1 MAAVL
6 VDGHGSF
13 WPKRRGAVASTAVD
27 RNVPLK
33 TLLRWSESLSAIAR
47 TGLGFTES
55 LYEQERF
62 EEILKVAAD
71 IRFEADEETHDADAE
86 DGLVQEW
93 MTTVGKGVPG
103 YVTPKVAVGA
113 AVGNDKGELLLIQR
127 ADSGIWLYPTGW
139 CDVGYSAAEVVVKEV
154 EEETGIEVEPVR
166 LIAVLDGLRLGF
178 TRVPLYSLLFYCRAI
193 GGTLQPHPL
202 ECRDVGWFT
211 RDTMPS
217 PIVGAERWSDTVFA
231 ALAGEHRDVLYDS
244 VRQPMWRGDSQ
255 KI

>member
-1 MAAVL
+1 
-6 VDGHGSF
+6 
-13 WPKRRGAVASTAVD
+13 
-27 RNVPLK
+27 
-33 TLLRWSESLSAIAR
+33 
-47 TGLGFTES
+47 
-55 LYEQERF
+55 
-62 EEILKVAAD
+62 
-71 IRFEADEETHDADAE
+71 
-86 DGLVQEW
+86 
-93 MTTVGKGVPG
+93 
-103 YVTPKVAVGA
+103 
-113 AVGNDKGELLLIQR
+113 VGNDKGELLLIQR

-178 TRVPLYSLLFYCRAI
+178 TRVPLYSLLFYCRAV
-193 GGTLQPHPL
+193 GGTLAPHPL
-202 ECRDVGWFT
+202 ECSDVGWFT

-217 PIVGAERWSDTVFA
+217 PIVGSERWADVVFG

>member
-1 MAAVL
+1 M
-6 VDGHGSF
+6 
-13 WPKRRGAVASTAVD
+13 
-27 RNVPLK
+27 
-33 TLLRWSESLSAIAR
+33 LRWSESLSAIAR

-71 IRFEADEETHDADAE
+71 IRAEIEEETGDESYAG
-86 DGLVQEW
+86 GLVQEW
-93 MTTVGKGVPG
+93 LRGVGKGVPG

-113 AVGNDKGELLLIQR
+113 AVGNDKGELLLIKR

-154 EEETGIEVEPVR
+154 EEETGIIVEPVR

-193 GGTLQPHPL
+193 SGELKPHPL
-202 ECRDVGWFT
+202 EVSDVGWFT

-217 PIVGAERWSDTVFA
+217 PLVGSDRWGDHVFA
-231 ALAGEHRDVLYDS
+231 AIGGERLDVLYDS
-244 VRQPMWRGDSQ
+244 VRQPMWRGDPDRD
-255 KI
+255 

>member
-1 MAAVL
+1 
-6 VDGHGSF
+6 
-13 WPKRRGAVASTAVD
+13 
-27 RNVPLK
+27 VPLK
-33 TLLRWSESLSAIAR
+33 TLLRWSESLAAIAR

-71 IRFEADEETHDADAE
+71 IRAETDEDLDQDPDADGPVE
-86 DGLVQEW
+86 EW
-93 MTTVGKGVPG
+93 LATVGKGVPG

-113 AVGNDKGELLLIQR
+113 AVGNDQGELLLIQR

-154 EEETGIEVEPVR
+154 EEETGIVVEPVR

-178 TRVPLYSLLFYCRAI
+178 TRVPLYSLLFYCRAV
-193 GGTLQPHPL
+193 GGTLAAHPL

-211 RDTMPS
+211 RDAMPS
-217 PIVGAERWSDTVFA
+217 PLVGAERWGEHVFA
-231 ALAGEHRDVLYDS
+231 ALAGERRDVLYDS
-244 VRQPMWRGDSQ
+244 VRQPMWRGDAQ
-255 KI
+255 NI

>member
-1 MAAVL
+1 
-6 VDGHGSF
+6 
-13 WPKRRGAVASTAVD
+13 VD
-27 RNVPLK
+27 RTVPLK
-33 TLLRWSESLSAIAR
+33 TLLRWSESLAAIAR

-71 IRFEADEETHDADAE
+71 IRIEADEEPHDGDAA

-93 MTTVGKGVPG
+93 LDTVGKGVPG

-178 TRVPLYSLLFYCRAI
+178 TRVPLYSLLFYCRAT
-193 GGTLQPHPL
+193 GGTLAPHPL
-202 ECRDVGWFT
+202 ECSDVGWFT

-217 PIVGAERWSDTVFA
+217 PIVGSERWADVVFA

-244 VRQPMWRGDSQ
+244 VRQPMWRGDPQ

>member
-1 MAAVL
+1 M
-6 VDGHGSF
+6 
-13 WPKRRGAVASTAVD
+13 D
-27 RNVPLK
+27 RTVPLK
-33 TLLRWSESLSAIAR
+33 TLLRWSESLSGIAR

-71 IRFEADEETHDADAE
+71 IRVRGRRGAPGRRRRRAGWCRNGWTRSARASRLRHARRWPSAPPSA
-86 DGLVQEW
+86 
-93 MTTVGKGVPG
+93 TT
-103 YVTPKVAVGA
+103 T
-113 AVGNDKGELLLIQR
+113 GELLLIQR

-178 TRVPLYSLLFYCRAI
+178 TRVPLYSLLFYCRAV
-193 GGTLQPHPL
+193 GGTLAPHPL

-217 PIVGAERWSDTVFA
+217 PIVGSERWADTVFA

>member
-1 MAAVL
+1 VERA
-6 VDGHGSF
+6 
-13 WPKRRGAVASTAVD
+13 
-27 RNVPLK
+27 VPLK

-71 IRFEADEETHDADAE
+71 IRFEADEETATDDEAE
-86 DGLVQEW
+86 GLVQEW
-93 MTTVGKGVPG
+93 MATVGKGVPG

-113 AVGNDKGELLLIQR
+113 AVGNEAGELLLIQR
-127 ADSGIWLYPTGW
+127 SDSGIWLYPTGW

-178 TRVPLYSLLFYCRAI
+178 TRVPLYSLLFYCRAV
-193 GGTLQPHPL
+193 GGELNPHPL

-217 PIVGAERWSDTVFA
+217 PLVGSERWADHVFA
-231 ALAGEHRDVLYDS
+231 ALGGEKRDVLYDS
-244 VRQPMWRGDSQ
+244 VRQPMWRGDPD
-255 KI
+255 KA